1 MDTDLITVPLQSL
14 TGKILIKAHYNF
26 LKNNNMSQVKAN
38 DTVKVHYT
46 GKLADG
52 QVFDSSVERGEP
64 IEFTMGQGQL
74 IPGFEKGLIDMKVN
88 EKKTINI
95 PKEEAYGE
103 PREELIQEVQK
114 SQLPEEIKPEVGM
127 GLVSKSPDGQE
138 MNLVVRDVKEDTIVV
153 DGNHPLAGKD
163 LVFDLEVVEIK

>member
-1 MDTDLITVPLQSL
+1 
-14 TGKILIKAHYNF
+14 
-26 LKNNNMSQVKAN
+26 MSQVKQN

-52 QVFDSSVERGEP
+52 QVFDSSLEREP

-74 IPGFEKGLIDMKVN
+74 IPGFEKGLLDMKVN

-95 PKEEAYGE
+95 PSEEAYGE
-103 PREELIQEVQK
+103 PREELIQEVDK
-114 SQLPEEIKPEVGM
+114 SQLPEEIKPEPGM
-127 GLVSKSPDGQE
+127 GLVSKSPDGRE
-138 MNLVVRDVKEDTIVV
+138 MNLVVTEVKDNSIVV

>member
-1 MDTDLITVPLQSL
+1 
-14 TGKILIKAHYNF
+14 
-26 LKNNNMSQVKAN
+26 MSQVKQN

-46 GKLADG
+46 GKLTDG

-64 IEFTMGQGQL
+64 IEFTMGQRQL
-74 IPGFEKGLIDMKVN
+74 IPGFEKGLLDMKVN

-103 PREELIQEVQK
+103 PREELVQEVEK
-114 SQLPEEIKPEVGM
+114 SQLPEDLEPKVGM
-127 GLVSKSPDGQE
+127 GLVSKTPDGRE
-138 MNLVVRDVKEDTIVV
+138 MNLVVKEVKDQSIVV

>member
-1 MDTDLITVPLQSL
+1 
-14 TGKILIKAHYNF
+14 
-26 LKNNNMSQVKAN
+26 MSQVKQN

-46 GKLADG
+46 GKLTDG

-64 IEFTMGQGQL
+64 IEFTMGEGQL

-95 PKEEAYGE
+95 SKEEAYGE
-103 PREELIQEVQK
+103 PREELIQEVPK

-138 MNLVVRDVKEDTIVV
+138 MNLVVKEVKDESIVV

>member
-1 MDTDLITVPLQSL
+1 MSMI
-14 TGKILIKAHYNF
+14 I
-26 LKNNNMSQVKAN
+26 LKNNIMSQVKAN

-46 GKLADG
+46 GKLTDG

-138 MNLVVRDVKEDTIVV
+138 MNLVVRDVKEDSIVV